1 MKFLGNATLAD
12 RPIVT
17 PAIDP
22 KAEPYRD
29 RLKLARCAASCG
41 LGREDLEVTF
51 NISESDARRI
61 VFGRDE

>member
-1 MKFLGNATLAD
+1 MKCLGDATLTLRTAE
-12 RPIVT
+12 P

-29 RLKLARCAASCG
+29 RLKLARSAASCG

-61 VFGRDE
+61 VFGRDG